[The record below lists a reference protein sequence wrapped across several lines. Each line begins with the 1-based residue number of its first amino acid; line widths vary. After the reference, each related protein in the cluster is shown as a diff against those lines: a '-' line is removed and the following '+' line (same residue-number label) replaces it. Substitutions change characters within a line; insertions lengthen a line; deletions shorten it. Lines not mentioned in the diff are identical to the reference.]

1 MEQPNASLQLIL
13 PTDKRNPFFTGY
25 QTEDGRFLHVYYGL
39 ERMEVIP
46 AAADHPAR
54 RMLVARLYNAEV
66 KVSALAELLQ
76 LDGSGGKM
84 QLRLTDKSR
93 ITVQISDDSD
103 AQPSSI

>member
-1 MEQPNASLQLIL
+1 
-13 PTDKRNPFFTGY
+13 
-25 QTEDGRFLHVYYGL
+25 
-39 ERMEVIP
+39 
-46 AAADHPAR
+46 
-54 RMLVARLYNAEV
+54 MLVARLYNAEV

-103 AQPSSI
+103 AQPSST